1 MDPQTNNRY
10 VLVTG
15 ASTGIGAACALRL
28 ARNGWTVFGGVRNA
42 AAGEALQ
49 SQAPGHVIPLMLDV
63 TDEQQVRAAQ
73 AQIAETVNE
82 TGLQGLVNNA
92 GIAVAGVLEFL
103 DMDAIRRQFDVNLFG
118 LIDLT
123 QCVLPLL
130 RSGRGRI
137 VNMGSSSGFFA
148 APILGA
154 YSASKHALEAVSDTL
169 RLELHGAGIHVAIV
183 EPGAI
188 ATPIW
193 EKSGQEAEQLAEKL
207 PQEAHALYA
216 PLTDAIRNETAT
228 IVGKAIP
235 PERVASAVEHALIA
249 AKPKTRY
256 CVGTDAHVQ
265 RFLARWLPDRL
276 RDALLRRKLGLA

>member
-1 MDPQTNNRY
+1 MDPQTSKRY

-49 SQAPGHVIPLMLDV
+49 SQAAGHLIPLMLDV

-73 AQIAETVNE
+73 AQIAETVNGA
-82 TGLQGLVNNA
+82 GLQGLVNNA
-92 GIAVAGVLEFL
+92 GIAVAGILEFL
-103 DMDAIRRQFDVNLFG
+103 DVEAIRRQFDVNLFG
-118 LIDLT
+118 LIDVT
-123 QCVLPLL
+123 QRMLPLL
-130 RSGRGRI
+130 RSGQGRI

-148 APILGA
+148 PPILGA

-169 RLELHGAGIHVAIV
+169 RVELHGWGIHVSIV

-193 EKSGQEAEQLAEKL
+193 EKSGQEAEQLAEGL
-207 PQEAHALYA
+207 PEEAHALYA
-216 PLTDAIRNETAT
+216 PLTEAIRRETAAV
-228 IVGKAIP
+228 VGNAIP
-235 PERVASAVEHALIA
+235 AERVASAVEHALSA
-249 AKPKTRY
+249 AKPRTRY
-256 CVGTDAHVQ
+256 CVGADARFQ
-265 RFLARWLPDRL
+265 RFMARWLPDRL
-276 RDALLRRKLGLA
+276 RDALVRRKLGLS